1 MATAMVDSGAGEV
14 YSYPR
19 IVTFHRR
26 KILPDFGKAIR
37 LHKILRQTRGT
48 LVIAFD
54 HALVLGPIPGTVDAR
69 NQVQRFID
77 ARADAILLNL
87 GNFRFFA
94 EANCDD
100 TPPGLIARLDWTTA
114 FNESAKTEPKG
125 FQTCLVAHPEEAL
138 EAGADAVI
146 TFLTVGSG
154 DAEFDKT
161 EIQRVGA
168 LARECE
174 RVGVPLFVES
184 IARGVQVDN
193 PRDAKWLKL
202 HTRIAAELGA
212 DVIKT
217 ENAADVDTL
226 RTVIKAC
233 PVPILVL
240 GGSRTGSDEDVLN
253 TVRGIMQAG
262 AAGVFFGRNIFQADN
277 MAELLQ
283 RVRAALASKTSAQG
297 Q

>member
-1 MATAMVDSGAGEV
+1 
-14 YSYPR
+14 
-19 IVTFHRR
+19 
-26 KILPDFGKAIR
+26 
-37 LHKILRQTRGT
+37 
-48 LVIAFD
+48 
-54 HALVLGPIPGTVDAR
+54 
-69 NQVQRFID
+69 
-77 ARADAILLNL
+77 
-87 GNFRFFA
+87 
-94 EANCDD
+94 
-100 TPPGLIARLDWTTA
+100 
-114 FNESAKTEPKG
+114 
-125 FQTCLVAHPEEAL
+125 
-138 EAGADAVI
+138 
-146 TFLTVGSG
+146 
-154 DAEFDKT
+154 
-161 EIQRVGA
+161 
-168 LARECE
+168 
-174 RVGVPLFVES
+174 
-184 IARGVQVDN
+184 VQVDN